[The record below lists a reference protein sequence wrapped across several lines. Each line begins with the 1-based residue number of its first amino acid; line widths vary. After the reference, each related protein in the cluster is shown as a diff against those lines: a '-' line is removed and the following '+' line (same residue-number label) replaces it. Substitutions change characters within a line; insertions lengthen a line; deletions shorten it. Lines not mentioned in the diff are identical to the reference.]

1 MPTRPH
7 RDTRAPPRHHVRRIG
22 LACGEQMIRSLSSA
36 QQAGAPLRSL
46 GRAELSPGPAAAG
59 DRPRFEARVFGAIR
73 RGRGFCAGGRCRLL
87 VRITRSEDMR
97 TKLSFDPPRFR
108 LQIPVIAAVNGL
120 RAGGGLALRR
130 RCRHRHGVYSSEL
143 GGSARLGLAAQRNQA
158 RCRSRSTSGR
168 DRFAHDATRS
178 LRPAISRACISTR
191 PSDRSRHGRGALT
204 AGHPACKRG
213 LC

>member
-22 LACGEQMIRSLSSA
+22 LACNAPERRSLSSA
-36 QQAGAPLRSL
+36 QQAGAPLRCL

-59 DRPRFEARVFGAIR
+59 VAGDSKLGCLVLSGA
-73 RGRGFCAGGRCRLL
+73 GRGFCAGGRCRLL

-158 RCRSRSTSGR
+158 RCRSRSASGR

-178 LRPAISRACISTR
+178 LRPAISRTYISTR